1 MFRFLLYRIV
11 YTLPVLFGVTVVVF
25 LLVRLL
31 PGDIATY
38 ILGAGAPADQVA
50 ELRRELGLDRP
61 WYQQYGIWLSN
72 TFSGDFGYSNQF
84 RRPVEE
90 VIWSKLG
97 NTLILASA
105 AFMLS
110 VTVGVIIGI
119 FTGVRPNTW
128 LDRTATTM
136 AIIGASVPA
145 YWLGLVL
152 MFVFSLHLGW
162 LPSSGMY
169 NPVDGGGLLDLGR
182 HLILPAVT
190 IAAVPTAVISRL
202 VRSTVIEEM
211 GQDYVRTARS
221 KGLQERRVILVH
233 AFRNALPTTVNIV
246 ALQLGYMLG
255 GSIFAEVIFSWPGMG
270 SLLYSAIGARDAA
283 VIQIITLMTAMTF
296 ITVNF
301 IADISHSL
309 IDPRVRMV

>member
-1 MFRFLLYRIV
+1 VFRVLIQRLI

-61 WYQQYGIWLSN
+61 WYQQYVVWLTN
-72 TFSGDFGYSNQF
+72 TLSGDFGYSNQF

-90 VIWSKLG
+90 VIWDKLA

-105 AFMLS
+105 AFAIS
-110 VTVGVIIGI
+110 VAVGVTVGI
-119 FTGVRPNTW
+119 FSGVRPNTW
-128 LDRTATTM
+128 LDRSATTL
-136 AIIGASVPA
+136 AIVGASVPA

-152 MFVFSLHLGW
+152 MFVFALHLGW

-169 NPVDGGGLLDLGR
+169 DPIDGGGLIDLGK

-202 VRSTVIEEM
+202 VRSTIIEEM
-211 GQDYVRTARS
+211 SQDYVRTARA
-221 KGLQERRVILVH
+221 KGLQERQVILMH
-233 AFRNALPTTVNIV
+233 AFRNALPTTINIV
-246 ALQLGYMLG
+246 ALQLGYLLG

-283 VIQIITLMTAMTF
+283 VIQIITLMTAFTF

-301 IADISHSL
+301 IADLSHSM